1 MNKEQFEN
9 VLSIAMST
17 GADFA
22 EIYYE
27 EHQAKNYCLNDS
39 KLDTIKTSNTKGLG
53 IRIIKGDEYFYSS
66 TNNLNYD
73 NLCETAKKLAENIS
87 NSTKKINIKLKDLKI
102 SKPVIR
108 IPHNQFPVSKKKE
121 ILNNADTL
129 IRERYKEI
137 TQATLS
143 FKEEEKEFIIANTE
157 GTYIKSGNT
166 YTRFSG
172 IVYTQKDDVKEDDFI
187 AYGEGKGYEFLEN
200 FNVEEKMLETAA
212 SAVEKLSAEDFKGGE
227 LPVIIAPGFGAV
239 IFHEACGHGL
249 EATSVAPK
257 LSIFS
262 ELKDQK
268 IGSKKVTLIDDGTIE
283 NMWGSSIIDD
293 EGNIP
298 QKNILIENGILKNYL
313 VDKIGSIKMGVPATG
328 CGRRESYEYA
338 PTSRMSNTYLAPGTD
353 KIEDMI
359 SSIKLGVYCKK
370 FSGGTVNPATG
381 DFNFAVDK
389 AYLIEKGKIT
399 KHLKGVTLIGNG
411 KDILNN
417 VEMVSDDLILSDGYC
432 GSKSGLI
439 PVTIGQPT
447 IKISKILV
455 GGKE

>member
-1 MNKEQFEN
+1 MKFP
-9 VLSIAMST
+9 
-17 GADFA
+17 F
-22 EIYYE
+22 
-27 EHQAKNYCLNDS
+27 K
-39 KLDTIKTSNTKGLG
+39 
-53 IRIIKGDEYFYSS
+53 
-66 TNNLNYD
+66 
-73 NLCETAKKLAENIS
+73 
-87 NSTKKINIKLKDLKI
+87 NIKLKDLKI